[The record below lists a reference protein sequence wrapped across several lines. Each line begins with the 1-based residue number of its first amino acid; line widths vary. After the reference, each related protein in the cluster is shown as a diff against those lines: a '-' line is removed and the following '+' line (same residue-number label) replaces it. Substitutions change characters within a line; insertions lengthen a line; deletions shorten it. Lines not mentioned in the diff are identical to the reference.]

1 MEARLSVSRDGLR
14 GQLGGRDI
22 HKLAEELVKLSS
34 DGLRRRARIDD
45 GGNDETGYLAPLREV
60 VSSGETPADRL
71 LRLYDTS
78 WAGDLQQIFNAEQY
92 Q

>member
-1 MEARLSVSRDGLR
+1 M
-14 GQLGGRDI
+14 
-22 HKLAEELVKLSS
+22 KLSS

-45 GGNDETGYLAPLREV
+45 GGNDETGYLAPLREA

-78 WAGDLQQIFNAEQY
+78 WGGDLQQIFNAEQY